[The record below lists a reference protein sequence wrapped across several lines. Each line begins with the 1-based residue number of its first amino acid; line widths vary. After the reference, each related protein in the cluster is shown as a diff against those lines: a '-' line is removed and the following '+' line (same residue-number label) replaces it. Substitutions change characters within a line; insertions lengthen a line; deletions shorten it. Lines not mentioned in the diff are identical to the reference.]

1 LILFPFCITVRLQR
15 QKGRPANGSYRS
27 ALRPQED
34 FTMTI
39 GRIARIALFASLAVL
54 LSAFLTSGGGHPTAA
69 AQPRSG
75 PWDRHCTD
83 VGGSIITNFGAV
95 DANTTLGPVT
105 GDLRGAVAATL
116 LTAPQPGP
124 NGTVIF
130 HVQHH
135 WVTESGDNL
144 YLDPAVATT
153 VPVQN
158 SQIRFAIITYPS
170 HITGGTGRFAG
181 ATGDV
186 NYFGEADLVAGTA
199 LRYSGQVCFAEPD
212 DR

>member
-1 LILFPFCITVRLQR
+1 MLPQHRSFCAPSAYEFREPAFAGSLSEKEPIAVLASLVIFLSVFLASS
-15 QKGRPANGSYRS
+15 GSRPPAE
-27 ALRPQED
+27 ARPQ
-34 FTMTI
+34 F
-39 GRIARIALFASLAVL
+39 
-54 LSAFLTSGGGHPTAA
+54 SGGGNNCIH
-69 AQPRSG
+69 
-75 PWDRHCTD
+75 

-116 LTAPQPGP
+116 LTPPQPGP

-135 WVTESGDNL
+135 WVTESGDNI

-158 SQIRFAIITYPS
+158 SQTRFAIISYPS

-181 ATGDV
+181 AAGDV
-186 NYFGEADLVAGTA
+186 TYFGEADL
-199 LRYSGQVCFAEPD
+199 
-212 DR
+212 

>member
-1 LILFPFCITVRLQR
+1 
-15 QKGRPANGSYRS
+15 
-27 ALRPQED
+27 
-34 FTMTI
+34 MTL
-39 GRIARIALFASLAVL
+39 GRITRIAFLVCTVVLAI
-54 LSAFLTSGGGHPTAA
+54 AFISSSGGHPTAA

-75 PWDRHCTD
+75 PGERYCTH

-116 LTAPQPGP
+116 VTPPQPGP

-130 HVQHH
+130 HIQHH
-135 WVTESGDNL
+135 WVTESGDNI

-158 SQIRFAIITYPS
+158 SQTRFAIISYPS

-181 ATGDV
+181 AAGDV
-186 NYFGEADLVAGTA
+186 TYFGEADLVSGTA
-199 LRYSGQVCFAEPD
+199 LRYSGEVCFAE
-212 DR
+212 

>member
-1 LILFPFCITVRLQR
+1 MSF
-15 QKGRPANGSYRS
+15 
-27 ALRPQED
+27 
-34 FTMTI
+34 
-39 GRIARIALFASLAVL
+39 GRITRIAFLVSGAVFL
-54 LSAFLTSGGGHPTAA
+54 TAFITSGGGHPTTA
-69 AQPRSG
+69 AQPHSESG
-75 PWDRHCTD
+75 ERHCTH

-105 GDLRGAVAATL
+105 GDLRGAVAAML

-135 WVTESGDNL
+135 WVTESGDNI

-158 SQIRFAIITYPS
+158 SQTRFAIITYPS
-170 HITGGTGRFAG
+170 RITGGTGRFAG

-199 LRYSGQVCFAEPD
+199 LRYSGQVCFADPD